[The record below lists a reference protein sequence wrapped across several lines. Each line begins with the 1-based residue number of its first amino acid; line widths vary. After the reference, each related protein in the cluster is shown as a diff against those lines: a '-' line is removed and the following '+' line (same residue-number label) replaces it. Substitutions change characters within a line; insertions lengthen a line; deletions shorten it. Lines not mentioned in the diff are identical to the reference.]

1 MAQEL
6 LIAGGGIA
14 GLAAALA
21 ARRAGWEARLCEQ
34 APAFGEV
41 GAGLQLG
48 PNVTRLL
55 REWDVLGHPALRPFA
70 PARLRVR
77 DARGGRDLGQLAL
90 GASAESRYGA
100 PYLTVH
106 RADLHAALLER
117 AQAAGTRMHPG
128 LRVDAVDV
136 DGAAVVARTSEGA
149 TLEADA
155 LAVADGVWSR
165 LREQLLGDGPAPP
178 TGHLAFRALLP
189 AMQLPGALRSDD
201 VQAWLGPRM
210 HLIRYPVRGGDAVNI
225 VAFVEGRAPAASW
238 DQAAPAGALQAAAGT
253 LCSELRALLEAV
265 PEWRLWPVHD
275 RAPIRGPAEMARGRA
290 ALLGD
295 AAHPMR
301 PYLAQGAGMAIEDA
315 HELQRVLASCDGRVI
330 DVPTCLQRY
339 ALNRWERCAR
349 VQRRSRRNGWIF
361 HADGVVRVARDLA
374 MRGLGEPLLDL
385 PWLYR
390 GA

>member
-1 MAQEL
+1 
-6 LIAGGGIA
+6 
-14 GLAAALA
+14 
-21 ARRAGWEARLCEQ
+21 
-34 APAFGEV
+34 
-41 GAGLQLG
+41 
-48 PNVTRLL
+48 
-55 REWDVLGHPALRPFA
+55 
-70 PARLRVR
+70 
-77 DARGGRDLGQLAL
+77 
-90 GASAESRYGA
+90 
-100 PYLTVH
+100 
-106 RADLHAALLER
+106 
-117 AQAAGTRMHPG
+117 
-128 LRVDAVDV
+128 
-136 DGAAVVARTSEGA
+136 
-149 TLEADA
+149 
-155 LAVADGVWSR
+155 
-165 LREQLLGDGPAPP
+165 
-178 TGHLAFRALLP
+178 
-189 AMQLPGALRSDD
+189 
-201 VQAWLGPRM
+201 
-210 HLIRYPVRGGDAVNI
+210 
-225 VAFVEGRAPAASW
+225 
-238 DQAAPAGALQAAAGT
+238 LQAAAGT